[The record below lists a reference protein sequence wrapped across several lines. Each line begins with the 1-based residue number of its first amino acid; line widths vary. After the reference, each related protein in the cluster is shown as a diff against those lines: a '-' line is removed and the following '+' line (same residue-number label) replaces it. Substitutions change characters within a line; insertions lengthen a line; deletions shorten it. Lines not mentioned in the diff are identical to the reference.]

1 MEYILPMSILRRIY
15 SHLKRD
21 PKLEI
26 FIKFSLKKLPRQNP
40 QNHMASLIELG
51 TNFTGTI
58 ALSYFTRVWL
68 SGGQKLIGFRPYIN
82 HKFSPKALDRLFSRF
97 SLDNGLHYPFRLAKA
112 IGIDS
117 FLFPKKFWRDYI
129 LVKKCLKTF
138 ISIERQALLL
148 KEVNGIRVGDL
159 FYDWHLRKRGL
170 ATVDTNTPNYRA
182 DLREFLDNFFFWFRI
197 LDNKKYENII
207 ISHTVYM
214 QGILVRLGLARGI
227 NVFLV
232 SFDRVYRL
240 NNQLVHSDIE
250 FKLYDSNKSVQFGY
264 KIDLERAEKKLAI
277 MGSEI
282 NLAFGIP
289 GLVSGLHGEIDK
301 NLIKQT
307 QKLKVLIAPHCFSDS
322 PHAMGD
328 FLFCDYF
335 EWLNYICKLS
345 TELDYDWYIKPHP
358 GFLESDKL
366 HFKVLLEGFPNLKL
380 IDKSASNLGLFKH
393 GIDVVITAQGTIGFE
408 AAAFGVL
415 ALNASAD
422 APASRY
428 SFTLS
433 PSTISELRTMLFDLE
448 KIKADFKINRDEIL
462 HFYDLHYLR
471 RANSWLFK
479 EKGSFFFDQFEKY
492 SEIFVSSKVFD
503 VWMNEIYNP
512 IQDKNRVSEVE
523 KFLNTGDY
531 QLETDMETP

>member
-1 MEYILPMSILRRIY
+1 MSILCRIY

-21 PKLEI
+21 PRLEI
-26 FIKFSLKKLPRQNP
+26 FIKFSLKKLPTRNLQN
-40 QNHMASLIELG
+40 QGISLVELG

-82 HKFSPKALDRLFSRF
+82 DKILPRILDRLFSKF
-97 SLDNGLHYPFRLAKA
+97 SLDNGLHYPFRLARA
-112 IGIDS
+112 IGIDA
-117 FLFPKKFWRDYI
+117 FLFPKRFLRDRI
-129 LVKKCLKTF
+129 SVRKCFQTF
-138 ISIERQALLL
+138 ISIEREALLH

-170 ATVDTNTPNYRA
+170 ATVDTNSFNYRV
-182 DLREFLDNFFFWFRI
+182 DLMEFLNNFFFWNRI
-197 LDNKKYENII
+197 LDNKKYFNII
-207 ISHTVYM
+207 VSHTVYL

-227 NVFLV
+227 NVYLV

-240 NNQLVHSDIE
+240 SSELVHADIE
-250 FKLYDSNKSVQFGY
+250 FRLYDPDKSVQLGY
-264 KIDLERAEKKLAI
+264 KIDLERANKKLTL

-282 NLAFGIP
+282 DLAFGIP

-301 NLIKQT
+301 NLIEKT
-307 QKLKVLIAPHCFSDS
+307 EKLKVLIAPHCFSDS

-335 EWLNYICKLS
+335 EWLNFICTLS
-345 TELDYDWYIKPHP
+345 MDLDYDWYIKPHP
-358 GFLESDKL
+358 GFLESDKH
-366 HFKVLLEGFPNLKL
+366 HFQLLTEKFPNLKI
-380 IDKSASNLGLFKH
+380 IDKNVSNLGLFKD
-393 GIDVVITAQGTIGFE
+393 GIDVVVTAQGTIGFE
-408 AAAFGVL
+408 AATFGVL
-415 ALNASAD
+415 ALNASAH

-428 SFTLS
+428 NFTLS
-433 PSTISELRTMLFDLE
+433 PSTVSELSSMLFDLE
-448 KIKADFKINRDEIL
+448 KIKDVFKIDRGEVL

-479 EKGSFFFDQFEKY
+479 EKGSLFFNQFEKY
-492 SEIFVSSKVFD
+492 SEIFESPKVFD
-503 VWMNEIYNP
+503 VWMNQIYNAL
-512 IQDKNRVSEVE
+512 QDENRIKEVV
-523 KFLNTGDY
+523 KFLDTSDY

>member
-1 MEYILPMSILRRIY
+1 MSILCKIN
-15 SHLKRD
+15 SKLKRD
-21 PKLEI
+21 PRLES
-26 FIKFSLKKLPRQNP
+26 FIKFSLKKLPRNNP
-40 QNHMASLIELG
+40 RNPKISLIELG

-58 ALSYFTRVWL
+58 AMSYFTRIWL
-68 SGGQKLIGFRPYIN
+68 SSGQKLIGFRPYIN
-82 HKFSPKALDRLFSRF
+82 DKFLPKILDHVFSRL
-97 SLDNGLHYPFRLAKA
+97 SLDNGLHYPFRLARA
-112 IGIDS
+112 IGINS
-117 FLFPKKFWRDYI
+117 FLFPKKFWKDAI
-129 LVKKCLKTF
+129 SVKKCLETF
-138 ISIERQALLL
+138 MSIEKEELLL
-148 KEVNGIRVGDL
+148 KEVDGIRVGDL

-170 ATVDTNTPNYRA
+170 ATVDTKTTDFRV
-182 DLREFLDNFFFWFRI
+182 DLTEFLNNFYYWYRI
-197 LDNKKYENII
+197 LNHKKYENII

-227 NVFLV
+227 KVYLV

-250 FKLYDSNKSVQFGY
+250 FKLYDPNKSIQFGY
-264 KIDLERAEKKLAI
+264 KIDLERAKKKLAL

-289 GLVSGLHGEIDK
+289 GLVSGFHGEIDK

-335 EWLNYICKLS
+335 EWLNFICRLSIKLN
-345 TELDYDWYIKPHP
+345 YDWYIKPHP
-358 GFLESDKL
+358 GFLESDNH
-366 HFKVLLEGFPNLKL
+366 HFKLLLEKFPNLNL
-380 IDKSASNLGLFKH
+380 LDKSASNLGLFKN

-408 AAAFGVL
+408 AAAFGIL

-433 PSTISELRTMLFDLE
+433 PKTTSELRTTLFNLE
-448 KIKADFKINRDEIL
+448 KIKADFKINRNEIL

-479 EKGSFFFDQFEKY
+479 AKGSLFFDKFEKY
-492 SEIFVSSKVFD
+492 SEIFVSPKVFD

-512 IQDKNRVSEVE
+512 IQDKNRMDEVE
-523 KFLNTGDY
+523 KFLDKSEY
-531 QLETDMETP
+531 QLNTDMETP